1 MSDGRPTLIQLDIS
15 HYSEKV
21 RWALD
26 YKQVPH
32 VRRSPLPGSHIP
44 IAFALTRG
52 ESVTLPLL
60 QLDGRTIADSTAILA
75 ALEERYPDPPL
86 YPADPEQ
93 RRRALELEDFFDEEL
108 GPHARLLPFHELTN
122 EPAMFAEVA
131 AAAVPGPLGKAKGL
145 VGLYART
152 YTGLRF
158 GVRDE
163 AAAAAGAGEDRRRAG
178 PARGRAG
185 GERRAASS
193 WSASSLSVADI
204 TAASLFYPVVGPD
217 EGPLPADSPT
227 PAGAGA
233 LPRRDRRP
241 PRLPLGRRDVPPPPL
256 SGAASRGAAPARKVA
271 KKLQFA
277 DNRLRPIS
285 LCCKHGTHGMD
296 RRAAGGA
303 IRTESTV
310 VSTRS
315 TDASTRSTGRFE
327 EVDRRSWSMRRSP
340 RSTELRS
347 VGPGALADQ
356 LAHRPLAASR
366 DHRRA

>member
-1 MSDGRPTLIQLDIS
+1 MNDGRPTLIQLDIS

-32 VRRSPLPGSHIP
+32 RRRSPLPGTHMP

-52 ESVTLPLL
+52 ESITLPLL

-75 ALEERYPDPPL
+75 ALEERYPEPPL

-131 AAAVPGPLGKAKGL
+131 AAAVPGPLGKAKGPI
-145 VGLYART
+145 GLYART

-163 AAAAAGAGEDRRRAG
+163 AAAALAREKIVAALDRLDAELAAGDGEFLV
-178 PARGRAG
+178 
-185 GERRAASS
+185 GESF
-193 WSASSLSVADI
+193 SVADL

-227 PAGAGA
+227 PPA
-233 LPRRDRRP
+233 LERFRDEIRDRP
-241 PRLPLGRRDVPPPPL
+241 GYLWVEETFRRHRFPAR
-256 SGAASRGAAPARKVA
+256 SAAS
-271 KKLQFA
+271 
-277 DNRLRPIS
+277 
-285 LCCKHGTHGMD
+285 
-296 RRAAGGA
+296 
-303 IRTESTV
+303 
-310 VSTRS
+310 
-315 TDASTRSTGRFE
+315 AS
-327 EVDRRSWSMRRSP
+327 V
-340 RSTELRS
+340 
-347 VGPGALADQ
+347 
-356 LAHRPLAASR
+356 
-366 DHRRA
+366 